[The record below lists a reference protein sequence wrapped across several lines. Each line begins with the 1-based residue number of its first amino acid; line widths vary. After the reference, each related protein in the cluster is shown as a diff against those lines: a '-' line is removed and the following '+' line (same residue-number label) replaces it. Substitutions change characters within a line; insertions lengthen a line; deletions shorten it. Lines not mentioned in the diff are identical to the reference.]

1 MMRGNK
7 VTTNTQYYS
16 SSFFLFWDLF
26 WYELLFDLFLACEM
40 VKKMKEAH
48 ELLRNKYE
56 DEVKMLKDRHTVE
69 FCEYE
74 ENIRSSLQKKV

>member
-1 MMRGNK
+1 
-7 VTTNTQYYS
+7 
-16 SSFFLFWDLF
+16 
-26 WYELLFDLFLACEM
+26 M

-56 DEVKMLKDRHTVE
+56 DEVKLLKDRHVIE

-74 ENIRSSLQKKV
+74 ENIRSSLQKKVWTKIKTNLCLVAVT